1 MARIASG
8 SSAALLSA
16 YVLLQWL
23 SRTRG
28 ATPRERRRR
37 MPGDDLVPGA
47 QVSITR
53 AATLPA
59 GPAEVWPWLVQ
70 MGWGRAGW
78 YTPRW
83 VDRLLFPANGPS
95 ARSIRPELQGLA
107 VGDLVPDGPP
117 EAECAFEVVA
127 LEPRHHLVLRSTTHL
142 PLTWRRRGLA
152 GVDWTWAF
160 ELFPVAGGRRTRLV
174 FRWRS
179 RTWPRWLT
187 AGAHLVVVPAD
198 WVMSR
203 GMLRGLSARVAA
215 TDGTKDSR
223 ADDSGPAMVATQS
236 ERSVR

>member
-1 MARIASG
+1 MASGARLASG
-8 SSAALLSA
+8 SSAALLSG

-23 SRTRG
+23 SRRRG
-28 ATPRERRRR
+28 ATSDERRRT

-59 GPAEVWPWLVQ
+59 APVEVWPWLVQ

-83 VDRLLFPANGPS
+83 VDLLFFPANGPS
-95 ARSIRPELQGLA
+95 AQDVRPELQRLA

-117 EAECAFEVVA
+117 EARCAFEVTA
-127 LEPRHHLVLRSTTHL
+127 LEPRRHLVLRSTSHL
-142 PLTWRRRGLA
+142 PLTWRDHGLA
-152 GVDWTWAF
+152 GVDWSWSF
-160 ELFPVAGGRRTRLV
+160 ELIPVAGGRRTRLV

-179 RTWPRWLT
+179 CTWPGWLT
-187 AGAHLVVVPAD
+187 AGVHLVVVPAD

-203 GMLRGLSARVAA
+203 GMLRGLSVRVAA
-215 TDGTKDSR
+215 RVRTKDPR
-223 ADDSGPAMVATQS
+223 ADDSGAAMVAT
-236 ERSVR
+236 EA

>member
-47 QVSITR
+47 QISITR

-95 ARSIRPELQGLA
+95 ARSVLPELQRLT
-107 VGDLVPDGPP
+107 VGDLIPDGPP
-117 EAECAFEVVA
+117 QTQCGFEVTA
-127 LEPRHHLVLRSTTHL
+127 LEPGRHLVLRSTSHL
-142 PLTWRRRGLA
+142 PLTWRQRGLA
-152 GVDWTWAF
+152 GVDWSWSF
-160 ELFPVAGGRRTRLV
+160 ELLPVAGGRRTRLV

-179 RTWPRWLT
+179 HTWPGWLT

-198 WVMSR
+198 WVLSR
-203 GMLRGLSARVAA
+203 GMLRGLSVRVAA
-215 TDGTKDSR
+215 RVGTKDPR
-223 ADDSGPAMVATQS
+223 PDDSGAGIVVTRS